1 MRIKNKTKIKQHTR
15 WFVMYPFERVMV
27 FDATFNNTSVS
38 INKDLKH
45 ISADD
50 SLVVFMLS
58 VNCKSLSM
66 TYDRSGY
73 SGFLHQ

>member
-1 MRIKNKTKIKQHTR
+1 MGKPLAKWEQLYELVDCKLFAAEVQ
-15 WFVMYPFERVMV
+15 
-27 FDATFNNTSVS
+27 S
-38 INKDLKH
+38 INKDLKL

-58 VNCKSLSM
+58 VNCESLSM
-66 TYDRSGY
+66 TNDRSGY